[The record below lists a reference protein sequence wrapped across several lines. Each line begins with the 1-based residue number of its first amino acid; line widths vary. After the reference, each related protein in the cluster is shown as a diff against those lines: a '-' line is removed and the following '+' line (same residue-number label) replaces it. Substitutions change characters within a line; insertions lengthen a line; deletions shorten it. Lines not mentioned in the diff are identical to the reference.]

1 MSSAVFSTL
10 SDVVSFLAQSFRLAA
25 VVPAFIFV
33 FLNEVIIFPQ
43 LPPRGFIEV
52 MHGLGM
58 QDQILVAV
66 VLALIIGYI
75 MEIINIPL
83 IKLFEGYPLM
93 FTRLGEHL
101 QRKQIRRR
109 MQIYEITERLV
120 NKRDKRIRELKEK
133 QKCYPINDKR
143 REFIYQEIHR
153 LENERRAIIA
163 WMNQILTEYFPT
175 KSIILPTSLGN
186 VIAAFE
192 DYPWDRY
199 GIDAVIMWPRLLPI
213 LTQENYTLYVEREKA
228 GLDFAVNLS
237 ALLGILSIE
246 MAYTGLLFV
255 PDYWTWLLWSA
266 LMLALSYVVYR
277 TGIPAAYSWGLTVR
291 AAFDLYRYHLL
302 KALHG
307 RPPLN
312 FETEVS
318 QWRKFSAFFRGEGE
332 VQKERKETSSIGRV
346 PDMTPVIDYPRIGSE
361 FSH

>member
-33 FLNEVIIFPQ
+33 FLNEVIILPQ

-52 MHGLGM
+52 IQGLGM

-75 MEIINIPL
+75 MDIINIPL
-83 IKLFEGYPLM
+83 IKLFEGYPFV
-93 FTRLGEHL
+93 FTRLGKCL
-101 QRKQIRRR
+101 QCKQRKKK
-109 MQIYEITERLV
+109 EGLERLLHQLELEIKDMQSSM
-120 NKRDKRIRELKEK
+120 KRYSLQD
-133 QKCYPINDKR
+133 PR
-143 REFIYQEIHR
+143 RKLQYQNIKPKKQEIEA
-153 LENERRAIIA
+153 LMA
-163 WMNQILTEYFPT
+163 WIRYELIGYFPQEGP
-175 KSIILPTSLGN
+175 ILPTSLGN

-192 DYPWDRY
+192 EYPWRQY
-199 GIDAVIMWPRLLPI
+199 GIDAVVMWPRLLPI
-213 LTQENYTLYVEREKA
+213 LAREKYTVYVEREKA
-228 GLDFAVNLS
+228 GLDFTINLS
-237 ALLGILSIE
+237 ALLGVLSME

-255 PDYWTWLLWSA
+255 PNYEVWLLWSA
-266 LMLALSYVVYR
+266 LMLALSCAIYWA
-277 TGIPAAYSWGLTVR
+277 GIPAAYSWGMTVR
-291 AAFDLYRYHLL
+291 VAFDLYRYHLL

-307 RPPLN
+307 RPPSS
-312 FETEVS
+312 FEMEVS

-332 VQKERKETSSIGRV
+332 VQKELKETSSIGRV